1 MQPEALF
8 RIFPCPKFIMTSFW
22 TRLVGEE
29 KWTFSPVGALFPL
42 PDALCLLIEYVMQ
55 TCQTITCFF
64 LANEKYER
72 NTEHGK

>member
-1 MQPEALF
+1 
-8 RIFPCPKFIMTSFW
+8 MTLDPRPMTLDPRPMTLDPRHSTITQ
-22 TRLVGEE
+22 TRLY
-29 KWTFSPVGALFPL
+29 GALVPL

-55 TCQTITCFF
+55 TCKTLTCFF